1 VRGSTVLQIG
11 LGIAVLLLVA
21 CGSPAAEA
29 PNRAVLCQARAALM
43 AARDDTER
51 AVSAAIS
58 GDAPSAQD
66 KAASA
71 TAKAAAALNFLRFLS
86 KEVQASDEWKA
97 LADANTHVGSAAK
110 AVSAPPDTDA
120 YSPAVARQELAT
132 ARASIA
138 KVDVLK
144 CV

>member
-1 VRGSTVLQIG
+1 VRGSTVLR
-11 LGIAVLLLVA
+11 LVLAATVPLLSA
-21 CGSPAAEA
+21 CGSPAADT
-29 PNRAVLCQARAALM
+29 PNRAVLCQARAALV

-58 GDAPSAQD
+58 GDATSAQD
-66 KAASA
+66 KAAAAVSKI
-71 TAKAAAALNFLRFLS
+71 TASGNFLKFLS

-97 LADANTHVGSAAK
+97 LSEANAHVASAAK

-120 YSPAVARQELAT
+120 YSPAVAQQALSS
-132 ARASIA
+132 ARATIA